1 MENTVKFAKFK
12 KSNNQTIGTILTMS
26 FFRHKFL
33 VEKPKSELFESFR
46 ARLCSGFSMFS
57 DQEIEEGILEVNI
70 TR

>member
-12 KSNNQTIGTILTMS
+12 KSNNQTIDDE